1 VANKRKECVH
11 FGAAVRRLREGQG
24 YSQESFADKV
34 RVHRT
39 YLGGIER
46 GERNPTLTTIHRV
59 ADALRV
65 PVWQLFRGAEDTE

>member
-1 VANKRKECVH
+1 MAGKRKECVH
-11 FGAAVRRLREGQG
+11 FGAAVRRFREKQG
-24 YSQESFADKV
+24 HSQESFADKV

-59 ADALRV
+59 ADALGV
-65 PVWQLFRGAEDTE
+65 SVWQLFRDAEESK